1 MNFNLLW
8 KNTNEYIY
16 GSTKSFK
23 FSKYLMNNSKEKDI
37 NYAAFER
44 GEEYYD
50 YENY

>member
-1 MNFNLLW
+1 
-8 KNTNEYIY
+8 
-16 GSTKSFK
+16 
-23 FSKYLMNNSKEKDI
+23 MNNNKEKDI